1 MKTLTTEELANEI
14 EAHTN
19 VMGNHEEC
27 QKIVRHLLNMHRT
40 LGQQYTSNFVLPFI
54 KGMRDMYAN
63 GYYDA
68 RNEQAC
74 KLCSIMWS
82 ALCKELGFEENREIS
97 LALI

>member
-1 MKTLTTEELANEI
+1 MKNLTTEELAKEI

-19 VMGNHEEC
+19 VLGNYEEC

-40 LGQQYTSNFVLPFI
+40 LIQQYASNFVIPFI
-54 KGMRDMYAN
+54 KGMRDMAEK

-74 KLCSIMWS
+74 KACKAMWK
-82 ALCKELGFEENREIS
+82 ALCAEYGIEEDRDIQF
-97 LALI
+97 ALI